1 MLSEFI
7 KLCYVVICRISVH
20 VSFKHGLNWYID
32 CMTHGPCIGWPVK
45 PWRCHS

>member
-7 KLCYVVICRISVH
+7 KLGYVLICRISVH

-32 CMTHGPCIGWPVK
+32 CMTHGPCID
-45 PWRCHS
+45 